1 MSNEVRSSRIPL
13 FSGLW
18 VVFFLMGM
26 SPGFYASALTNI
38 LTAKGLE
45 EWVTLAFLVGPV
57 AAIISPLI
65 IGAVADQRMRA
76 ERLLG
81 WIAIVGSALL
91 YGAFWMLEHDW
102 NPWWFIGL
110 LAAQSLL
117 SGPLW
122 GLCTTV
128 ALAHLDSPEKK
139 FPLARLGGTIGWI
152 AAGLITSHLLHADHS
167 AVAGFASVV
176 PRLLLGLLAF
186 ALPATHPVSKSRSWS
201 SLLGLEAFALMKDRD
216 HFVFFLVTTLI
227 SVPLAAFYMF
237 VPRHLE
243 ALGDLHASGTMTF
256 AQWPEVLAM
265 VTIGAVMTR
274 LKVRTVLLWSLVIH
288 VIRFAFFTMAGVTGE
303 KAWLMPGVILHGI
316 GYTFYFITAQIF
328 LDRRVPPGMRGQAQG
343 LLTLVSSGVG
353 QSIGILLAG
362 YLYDLT
368 VIHEAGGWTV
378 FWAVLTG
385 ILVVCLGIFS
395 IFYRGGTSSV
405 QAEGNEPERTRET

>member
-1 MSNEVRSSRIPL
+1 M
-13 FSGLW
+13 
-18 VVFFLMGM
+18 FFLLGM

-38 LTAKGLE
+38 LTAKHLG

-57 AAIISPLI
+57 TAIISPLI

-81 WIAIVGSALL
+81 WISIGGGILL
-91 YGAFWMLEHDW
+91 YAAFWTLEHDW

-139 FPLARLGGTIGWI
+139 FPLSRLGGTIGWM
-152 AAGLITSHLLHADHS
+152 AAGLITSHVLHADRS
-167 AVAGFASVV
+167 GIAGYASVV
-176 PRLLLGLLAF
+176 PRLLLGVLAF
-186 ALPATHPVSKSRSWS
+186 ALPATHPTGTGRSWL
-201 SLLGLEAFALMKDRD
+201 SLLGIDAFALLKERD
-216 HFVFFLVTTLI
+216 HFVFFLVTGLLSI
-227 SVPLAAFYMF
+227 PLAAFYMF

-243 ALGDLHASGTMTF
+243 ALGDLHASATMTF

-265 VTIGAVMTR
+265 LTIGAVMTR
-274 LKVRTVLLWSLVIH
+274 WRIKTVLMASLVIH
-288 VIRFAFFTMAGVTGE
+288 VIRFVSFTLGGITGE
-303 KAWLMPGVILHGI
+303 KLWLMPGVVLHGV

-328 LDRRVPPGMRGQAQG
+328 LDRRVSQGMRGQAQG
-343 LLTLVSSGVG
+343 LLTLVSGGLGS
-353 QSIGILLAG
+353 SIGILLAG

-368 VIHEAGGWTV
+368 VVHEAGGWTV
-378 FWAVLTG
+378 FWSVLTS
-385 ILVVCLGIFS
+385 ILVLCLGIFAA
-395 IFYRGGTSSV
+395 FYKGT
-405 QAEGNEPERTRET
+405 EREA